1 MKKILIIEDDKHLNK
16 GLAIALADEG
26 EILSA
31 ATLAEGRSLVDQA
44 DLVLLDLN
52 LPDGDGLDFLK
63 EIRLRSQVPVLI
75 VSAIDMETHII
86 SAIKL
91 GAEDYLTKPF
101 SLGILQAKINHWVN
115 KDEGMK
121 KAVFEKGPF
130 TFDFSKHVYLN
141 EGQVLVLTPIEAR
154 ILYFLVASD
163 GGILTKEALMNKV
176 WGMDGDFVDGNTLAV
191 NISRLRGK
199 LKPHE
204 PIETVFGVGY
214 RWSF

>member
-26 EILSA
+26 EILSV
-31 ATLAEGRSLVDQA
+31 ATLEEGRSLVDRA

-91 GAEDYLTKPF
+91 GADDYLTKPF

-121 KAVFEKGPF
+121 RAVFEKGPF

-154 ILYFLVASD
+154 ILYFLVAFD
-163 GGILTKEALMNKV
+163 GGILTKEALMDKV

>member
-1 MKKILIIEDDKHLNK
+1 MKNILIIEDDKHLNK

-31 ATLAEGRSLVDQA
+31 ATLEEGRSLVDRA

-91 GAEDYLTKPF
+91 GADDYLTKPF
-101 SLGILQAKINHWVN
+101 HW
-115 KDEGMK
+115 G
-121 KAVFEKGPF
+121 F
-130 TFDFSKHVYLN
+130 
-141 EGQVLVLTPIEAR
+141 
-154 ILYFLVASD
+154 
-163 GGILTKEALMNKV
+163 
-176 WGMDGDFVDGNTLAV
+176 
-191 NISRLRGK
+191 
-199 LKPHE
+199 
-204 PIETVFGVGY
+204 Y
-214 RWSF
+214 RRKSIIG